1 MTTIASLAGEGRD
14 LSVSAGPAPLTPSE
28 GDPTGVMAAPL
39 PHNSRSGWH
48 SANDVCTD
56 HLLTLK
62 TEGELAKTAV
72 LQRLS
77 ELQRAIGRVGDELG
91 DLRHAVEQLAQ
102 SIITAVENGKEDILT
117 ELGYLRSDYTRLA
130 RTLELLQS
138 GTDDS
143 LRDISSRL
151 DMLANAPQPRPSC
164 PAGSTQRPDGQCYT
178 CPALGVLHTDN
189 NCYFLSAAPD
199 PHRRAEER
207 CSEGGLGHLATMTP
221 ANREFLYLLVGN
233 QVNSDTAWIGL
244 SRPMGSAEWVW
255 NDGSPYGPF
264 TDWPNGQEPAPS
276 PFDQCVSARTFQTD
290 RWFTSACTDRYP
302 YICQV
307 AATSTAAEP

>member
-1 MTTIASLAGEGRD
+1 MFVSRSVILCAVMVICVRGTAVNPALSSMPIAVPRNPLDELKTFPRLSSFFSRLDRMAKANCSQLAGEGRD

-39 PHNSRSGWH
+39 PHRPRSGWH

-56 HLLTLK
+56 RLLTLK

-91 DLRHAVEQLAQ
+91 DLRPAVEQLAQ

-117 ELGYLRSDYTRLA
+117 ELGYLRSDYTQLA

-138 GTDDS
+138 RTDDS

-164 PAGSTQRPDGQCYT
+164 PAGSTQRPDGRCYT
-178 CPALGVLHTDN
+178 CPALSVLHTDD
-189 NCYFLSAAPD
+189 NCYFGSD
-199 PHRRAEER
+199 SRTTYDRAKQR
-207 CSEGGLGHLATMTP
+207 CMTAGFSHLATVT
-221 ANREFLYLLVGN
+221 AENR
-233 QVNSDTAWIGL
+233 GL
-244 SRPMGSAEWVW
+244 DSSHCCWRKASTM
-255 NDGSPYGPF
+255 DGS
-264 TDWPNGQEPAPS
+264 
-276 PFDQCVSARTFQTD
+276 V
-290 RWFTSACTDRYP
+290 
-302 YICQV
+302 
-307 AATSTAAEP
+307 